1 MDLMDLMDP
10 MDFLHQQKNKIVHLV
25 YPVHPV
31 CRSSKKYS
39 RRSSAF
45 FLVKKSFSSSPRLPS
60 ALIVKKRVLLEQG
73 L

>member
-1 MDLMDLMDP
+1 MDLMDP

-45 FLVKKSFSSSPRLPS
+45 SREKKFFLFPPAPICPYREKARF
-60 ALIVKKRVLLEQG
+60 I
-73 L
+73 